1 MARTRPRTPKPIDW
15 RLEVKRAV
23 LGIALG
29 LLLVPA
35 LVFGFG
41 RLVLGPFEGSIGTFL
56 STLYVD
62 VFHGVPGAI
71 ALVVGPYG
79 LYAIAQVTRHLAAR
93 AGR

>member
-1 MARTRPRTPKPIDW
+1 MARARELKPIDW
-15 RLEVKRAV
+15 RIEVKRAV

-29 LLLVPA
+29 LLCVPA

-62 VFHGVPGAI
+62 VLHGVPAAI
-71 ALVVGPYG
+71 ALVVGPYA
-79 LYAIAQVTRHLAAR
+79 LYLIAQTTRHLAER